1 MGTRCIVLLYSICL
15 NSACIR
21 TTWSHLK
28 LVKEKECEFC
38 LSFSIFE
45 CISPTSILHFF
56 DVLRLLS
63 VLFCV
68 SSLFCSADLILS
80 YLAFVISASTQ
91 MTLTFR
97 VTFSEKKKEKK
108 KS

>member
-1 MGTRCIVLLYSICL
+1 MSQLCLHSYHMEPPKTWNVSFVCLLVYL
-15 NSACIR
+15 NA
-21 TTWSHLK
+21 SHQHQ
-28 LVKEKECEFC
+28 F
-38 LSFSIFE
+38 F
-45 CISPTSILHFF
+45 ISLMFLH
-56 DVLRLLS
+56 LLS

-97 VTFSEKKKEKK
+97 VTFPEKKKEKK

>member
-1 MGTRCIVLLYSICL
+1 M
-15 NSACIR
+15 
-21 TTWSHLK
+21 
-28 LVKEKECEFC
+28 F
-38 LSFSIFE
+38 
-45 CISPTSILHFF
+45 LH
-56 DVLRLLS
+56 LLS

-97 VTFSEKKKEKK
+97 VTFSEKKKKKK